1 MQMETFSPKTQAQ
14 LESFQIYE
22 EKQHKKHNQRVRKTV
37 RKRAVK
43 KAEPEPE
50 PEYDEVPLFTDKQVD
65 SFHTSM
71 EKSSKTQ
78 KDIQHW
84 DKRMGLKRNESD
96 NMTKNKGQGRISK
109 RFLISTET

>member
-96 NMTKNKGQGRISK
+96 TIQEQKGMEESQKDS
-109 RFLISTET
+109 